1 MNPVCPVFRRCGGCA
16 LLDMDYAAQL
26 EAKRRRLE
34 ALLGG
39 LVKLE
44 GIEPAEEPLRYRT
57 KVHAVLGRS
66 RSGLM
71 AGTYAAGTHRIVDSR
86 GCLIEDARCRE
97 ALDAIVSVLRDFRV
111 QPYDEDARRGLAR
124 HILIR
129 RAAGT
134 GEMLA
139 VLVLARPELPGSGA
153 MAKRIRERAPGL
165 TTLVT
170 DVNSRRTSQVLA
182 GSFRTLYGPG
192 FIFDRLCGLEF
203 RLSPG
208 AFYQVNHAQTEK
220 LYALAREFAGGG
232 GRLIDAY
239 CGVGTLGLTMAADF
253 GEALGIEFNRSAVA
267 DARFNARRNGVGNA
281 RFLCGDAGE
290 AAALLAKRGVRPQ
303 VVCVD
308 PPRKG
313 LAPQVVDT
321 IAAMAPARVVYVSC
335 DPGTLGRD
343 VGRFAQH
350 GYTVSQA
357 VAVDMFPRT
366 AHVETVVSLV
376 RKTPDG
382 DAH

>member
-182 GSFRTLYGPG
+182 GNFRTLYGPG

-253 GEALGIEFNRSAVA
+253 GEVLGIEYSRSAVA

-281 RFLCGDAGE
+281 RF
-290 AAALLAKRGVRPQ
+290 AAADATEYLVSLASRGEKADVL
-303 VVCVD
+303 VLD
-308 PPRKG
+308 PPRAGSTPDFLKS
-313 LAPQVVDT
+313 
-321 IAAMAPARVVYVSC
+321 AARLGPERIVYVSC
-335 DPGTLGRD
+335 CPETLARD
-343 VGRFAQH
+343 AKLLASL
-350 GYTVSQA
+350 GYKPRRLR
-357 VAVDMFPRT
+357 AVDMFPQT
-366 AHVETVVSLV
+366 EHIESVLLLE
-376 RKTPDG
+376 RK
-382 DAH
+382 